1 MASHLLCIAI
11 PVPEPWG
18 SVIDDARRRLQPKRR
33 HMAAHITIIPPFRVS
48 DEAFDST
55 LRDVSRDIAAF
66 EPFPIHVRGTA
77 TFDEGST
84 TVFLRVAGGSDEC
97 ARLRECLGSNV
108 GTRPDASRHPMVPH
122 VTIVN
127 RADAATMEAA
137 VAEFG
142 DCDARFDAD
151 RVFVYELGAEGW
163 TVVRAAGFLGT
174 RA

>member
-1 MASHLLCIAI
+1 MAGHLLCIAI

-18 SVIDDARRRLQPKRR
+18 SVLDDARRRLQPNRR

-66 EPFPIHVRGTA
+66 EPFSIHLRGTA

-97 ARLRECLGSNV
+97 ARLRECLDSKV
-108 GTRPDASRHPMVPH
+108 GTGPDASRHPMVPH

-127 RADAATMEAA
+127 RADAATTAA
-137 VAEFG
+137 ATAEF
-142 DCDARFDAD
+142 DEFEARFKAD

-163 TVVRAAGFLGT
+163 TVVRVAGFRDT